1 MRNVYPPVSSD
12 RSISLHTAAGLTCR
26 IVYMLG
32 KNMTLAFAWSAK
44 DWHVEG
50 DSECGDITSQ
60 FNEQGDSRHL
70 EMAQLMI
77 FIWSSWG
84 VWSMDTQQVCEPH
97 LLARSAEWGASDLG
111 APVQTGELVTTF
123 SFHQQ
128 QARHHSE
135 GPGDRPVPRPSSEEN
150 STSWSYPGTCPMKLK
165 KKPLA
170 AEKTSQSNWYRFIII
185 KCMK

>member
-1 MRNVYPPVSSD
+1 MRNVYPPVSSA

-44 DWHVEG
+44 TDMWKEILSVETINLN
-50 DSECGDITSQ
+50 STSKG
-60 FNEQGDSRHL
+60 NSRHL

-77 FIWSSWG
+77 FIWSSWD

-123 SFHQQ
+123 SLHQQ
-128 QARHHSE
+128 QVRHHSE

-150 STSWSYPGTCPMKLK
+150 STRWSYPGTCPMKLK

-170 AEKTSQSNWYRFIII
+170 AEKTSQSNWYRYL
-185 KCMK
+185 